1 MSKIFQE
8 AFNQTLDEFGIKA
21 TWLSEKT
28 GVSNQG
34 ISRLRTGERDIYL
47 QTFGKLFE
55 ALPSDAKRFF
65 LETLMSEAIASTTTL
80 TKVIDRLDPDSPA
93 DCKEAANALRLIVA
107 KFIPED
113 RGSSK
118 TRETT
123 EESKELAL
131 LKSP

>member
-8 AFNQTLDEFGIKA
+8 AFNETLNEFGIKG

-55 ALPSDAKRFF
+55 AMPSDAKRFF
-65 LETLMSEAIASTTTL
+65 LERILGDAIAENISL
-80 TKVIDRLDPDSPA
+80 NRVIDKLDPNNPLHRKQAA
-93 DCKEAANALRLIVA
+93 DALRLIVS
-107 KFIPED
+107 KFIPD
-113 RGSSK
+113 DQDNNSQSN
-118 TRETT
+118 TRENTD
-123 EESKELAL
+123 ELVEAR
-131 LKSP
+131 

>member
-8 AFNQTLDEFGIKA
+8 AFNQTLDEFGIKG

-55 ALPSDAKRFF
+55 AMPSDAKRYF
-65 LETLMSEAIASTTTL
+65 LEKILGDAIAQNISL
-80 TKVIDRLDPDSPA
+80 NKVIDKLDPNNPQHRKQAA
-93 DCKEAANALRLIVA
+93 DAMRQIVA
-107 KFIPED
+107 KFLPNDEHSD
-113 RGSSK
+113 V
-118 TRETT
+118 RENT
-123 EESKELAL
+123 EELAQVH
-131 LKSP
+131 

>member
-8 AFNQTLDEFGIKA
+8 AFNETLDKFGLKA

-55 ALPSDAKRFF
+55 AMPIEAKQFF
-65 LETLMSEAIASTTTL
+65 LEKILGDAIAPSITPALIINQLDPNNPAHRKQAAEAFRLIGEKFVYPDL
-80 TKVIDRLDPDSPA
+80 TKSSNSTD
-93 DCKEAANALRLIVA
+93 EAR
-107 KFIPED
+107 
-113 RGSSK
+113 S
-118 TRETT
+118 
-123 EESKELAL
+123 LATL
-131 LKSP
+131 PS